1 MKKALTWL
9 IALALVLGIAYS
21 AGIGFYA
28 EKFQANSSF
37 GSVDISNLTLE
48 EAKARISDELAKE
61 EITITENGQT
71 LGTFTLA
78 QLNGQVDIDQVLTQA
93 YQSQDP
99 SQWITGYFSSVAYD
113 NLLLNH
119 VTIDD
124 ADLTAALAS
133 MGLNNSER
141 TPAKD
146 ASIQYSDAQGY
157 YVEAEQAGNQL
168 DLEKVKTMIVQGLQ
182 EGSGTVE
189 INTAYMTA
197 DITSQDE
204 SIQAYM
210 DQIDLYANT
219 VITLE
224 IAGNEVTIP
233 KEEILKWIHF
243 DGSNQIVVDRELVME
258 YLKTLNDQYATYNKS
273 REFTSTLQGTVTV
286 APGTLGWSIDREA
299 ETEQIIADLQ
309 AGQDVKREPVIVGT
323 GYNTEGDDIGNTYVE
338 VDIANQMMYVYQN
351 GQQVIAT
358 PIVTGRSG
366 TADTVPGAYSIWN
379 KEENAVLR
387 GFNVHTQ
394 KDYEQPVS
402 YWMPFDDT
410 GQGIHDA
417 SWQSSFGGDAYLSA
431 GSLGCINTPPDV
443 MAQLFS
449 IVEVGTPVIVF

>member
-78 QLNGQVDIDQVLTQA
+78 QLNGQVDVDQVLTQA

-99 SQWITGYFSSVAYD
+99 SQWITGYFSSVVYD

-119 VTIDD
+119 VTIND

-323 GYNTEGDDIGNTYVE
+323 GYNTDGDDIGNTYVE

-394 KDYEQPVS
+394 RDYEQPVS

>member
-99 SQWITGYFSSVAYD
+99 SQWITGYFSSVVYD

-133 MGLNNSER
+133 LGLNNSER

-157 YVEAEQAGNQL
+157 YVEDEQAGNQL

-323 GYNTEGDDIGNTYVE
+323 GYNTDGDDIGNTYVE

-394 KDYEQPVS
+394 RDYEQPVS

>member
-9 IALALVLGIAYS
+9 IALAFVLGIAYS

-37 GSVDISNLTLE
+37 GFVDISNLTLE

-323 GYNTEGDDIGNTYVE
+323 GYNTDGDDIGNTYVE

-394 KDYEQPVS
+394 RDYEQPVS

-417 SWQSSFGGDAYLSA
+417 SWQSSFGGDAYLSV

>member
-61 EITITENGQT
+61 QITITENGQT

-323 GYNTEGDDIGNTYVE
+323 GYNTDGDDIGNTYVE

-394 KDYEQPVS
+394 RDYEQPVS